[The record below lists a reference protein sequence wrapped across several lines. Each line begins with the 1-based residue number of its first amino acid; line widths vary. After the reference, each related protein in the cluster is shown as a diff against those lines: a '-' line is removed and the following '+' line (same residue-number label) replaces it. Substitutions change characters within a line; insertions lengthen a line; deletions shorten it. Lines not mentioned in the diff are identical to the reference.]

1 MAKKSQ
7 FEKAA
12 ETALAE
18 AKVAVKRA
26 EAAARKVGKEARE
39 RASALAARVSKLAE
53 DASES
58 WAKSAKSPTEPAASA
73 PPAKPAVE
81 TKAKGPS
88 AAGTKAKQP
97 PADDLE
103 SLTVQQ
109 LRIRAK
115 DAGLHG
121 YSSLSK
127 ANLVK
132 AIRAAK

>member
-1 MAKKSQ
+1 MAKKSKI
-7 FEKAA
+7 EKAA

-18 AKVAVKRA
+18 AKVAVRRA

-39 RASALAARVSKLAE
+39 RASALATRVSKLAE
-53 DASES
+53 DASDS
-58 WAKSAKSPTEPAASA
+58 WAKSAKSPTEPAPTATA
-73 PPAKPAVE
+73 TKPGSQG
-81 TKAKGPS
+81 KATGPG
-88 AAGTKAKQP
+88 ATGTKAKQP
-97 PADDLE
+97 PTDDLE

-115 DAGLHG
+115 DAGLRG